1 MVKWVCNGCNFRF
14 DSENPKDCPY
24 CGRDELEKEPDA
36 EDLLNE
42 VEEILEE

>member
-14 DSENPKDCPY
+14 ESNNPNDCPY
-24 CGRDELEKEPDA
+24 CGRNRIEKEASA